1 MAVSSLLFKGVPSPL
16 NLKILAACVVRDS
29 SVENEAYLDTYL
41 PANPDLAGCKE
52 GVASTAASQPIRGEP
67 EEASANSND

>member
-29 SVENEAYLDTYL
+29 SVENEAYLDTY
-41 PANPDLAGCKE
+41 NIFTFFGKAGE
-52 GVASTAASQPIRGEP
+52 VL
-67 EEASANSND
+67 

>member
-29 SVENEAYLDTYL
+29 SVENEAYLDTPPPQYYTHNAVL
-41 PANPDLAGCKE
+41 SKFSESKNKK
-52 GVASTAASQPIRGEP
+52 
-67 EEASANSND
+67 